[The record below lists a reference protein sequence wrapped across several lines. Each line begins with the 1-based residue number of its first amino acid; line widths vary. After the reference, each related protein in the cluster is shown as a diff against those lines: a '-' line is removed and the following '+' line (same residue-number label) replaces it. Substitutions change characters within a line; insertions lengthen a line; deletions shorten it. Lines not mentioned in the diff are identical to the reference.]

1 MADGVKLPD
10 RDVINFDRND
20 KTVQDIVQLLFEDIG
35 SLELAQIARRETI
48 EGQNPLYSIISNL
61 STLKFKY
68 DPTGLIAAQK
78 PNQSLFDIY
87 PINIDNKIPDGD
99 FYYIDTNG
107 DLVIELENVSSDEII
122 EVSIATDG
130 TIVTVN

>member
-1 MADGVKLPD
+1 MADGVLLPS

-20 KTVQDIVQLLFEDIG
+20 KTVQDITQVLFEDIG
-35 SLELAQIARRETI
+35 SLELISVSRRETI

-61 STLKFKY
+61 SSLKFKY
-68 DPTGLIAAQK
+68 DPTALISRQK
-78 PNQSLFDIY
+78 PNQSLFEEFV
-87 PINIDNKIPDGD
+87 IDLANKIPNSD

-107 DLVIELENVSSDEII
+107 DLVIELENMSSDEIV
-122 EVSIATDG
+122 EVSLATDG